1 MFIALA
7 VSTAIIGASKATIK
21 NLRCKVCGRMCR
33 IMCEVMIMATN
44 LAIDQQ
50 LLDEA
55 QKIGGKKTKKDTVNE
70 ALVEY
75 VQRRKQKKIVA
86 LFGQVEYEPDY
97 DYKREREA
105 R

>member
-1 MFIALA
+1 
-7 VSTAIIGASKATIK
+7 
-21 NLRCKVCGRMCR
+21 MCR